1 MSSARCPP
9 LGCVTAAPLL
19 SFLDVCHGV
28 RRSAIMT
35 AGMPYLA
42 EVHSRLMSIIHTVV
56 VSDGQS
62 IWGLGRKPGMV
73 LKVKL
78 AFRCL
83 TFISARQSNDSHV
96 YTLSSV
102 ASRDASARFHVG
114 RRPKLSRQSL
124 ATFL

>member
-1 MSSARCPP
+1 
-9 LGCVTAAPLL
+9 
-19 SFLDVCHGV
+19 
-28 RRSAIMT
+28 
-35 AGMPYLA
+35 
-42 EVHSRLMSIIHTVV
+42 MSIIHTVV

-83 TFISARQSNDSHV
+83 TFISVRHSNDSHV

-124 ATFL
+124 ATFVSRPKMFVQEVAYCVYSVITTVSCDESV